1 MPSSLPQIPNFAE
14 SDEASTIVPSTS
26 DGNDNA
32 FFSDKRSVPSTSL
45 ESIRPESKTDNKGL
59 NVSTAPV
66 TIANADIEKGT
77 SASSVTKRVPEGYK
91 EYDDPNI
98 VYWDGPDDP
107 AHPENWSST
116 KKIVIVTS
124 IGLITLLTPL
134 GSSMFAPGVGEV
146 MKEFHNSSPELA
158 SFVVS
163 VYLLGFS
170 FGPLIIAPLSEMY
183 GRVPLYTVCNI
194 LFVVFNIACAVANSL
209 GSLIGFRFLAGAA
222 GSAPLTIG
230 AGTIS
235 DMIRQE
241 KRGGAIAAWALGPLL
256 GPVIGPVAG
265 GFLTE
270 ALGWRW
276 TFWVLSIAAGA
287 VTINTFI
294 WLNESYHPTILARK
308 TKRLI
313 KETGNTNLKSA
324 LDSGLQPKELFI
336 RSIIRP
342 TKMLLFSPIVF
353 LLSLYAAVV
362 YGYLYLLFTTI
373 SGVFIGKYHFTQG
386 TVGLSFLGVGI
397 GCLLGLGIL
406 GAMSDRLL
414 KSLAAK
420 NGGVMKPEYRLPPL
434 IPGSLFVP
442 IGLFWYGWTAEK
454 GVHYMIPIVGTAFV
468 GIGMIFTFMTIS
480 TYLVD
485 AFTLHSASA
494 LAANTVLRSIF
505 GAVLPLCGQRMYR
518 ALGLGWGNSLLGF
531 VALALAPLPVV
542 FYVYGERIR
551 TSKRFAINL

>member
-1 MPSSLPQIPNFAE
+1 MSSLPQIPKVEE
-14 SDEASTIVPSTS
+14 SDKASTIVPPVS
-26 DGNDNA
+26 DENGNTRSSEKGSIPSSSSENIQSGETVDN
-32 FFSDKRSVPSTSL
+32 D
-45 ESIRPESKTDNKGL
+45 L
-59 NVSTAPV
+59 NVSTVLPSSG
-66 TIANADIEKGT
+66 NADIEKAIPET
-77 SASSVTKRVPEGYK
+77 PVVTKRVPEGYR

-116 KKIVIVTS
+116 KKVVIVS
-124 IGLITLLTPL
+124 SVGLITLLTPL

-146 MKEFHNSSPELA
+146 MKEFNSTNPELA

-183 GRVPLYTVCNI
+183 GRVPLYTVCNV

-209 GSLIGFRFLAGAA
+209 ESLIIFRLLAGTA

-230 AGTIS
+230 AGTIA

-265 GFLTE
+265 GFLTQ

-276 TFWVLSIAAGA
+276 TFWVLSMAAGA
-287 VTINTFI
+287 VALNTFI

-313 KETGNTNLKSA
+313 KETGNTNLRSA
-324 LDSGLQPKELFI
+324 LDSGKQPKELFLQ
-336 RSIIRP
+336 SIVRP
-342 TKMLLFSPIVF
+342 TKMLFLSPIVF

-373 SGVFIGKYHFTQG
+373 SSVFIGKYHFSQG

-397 GCLLGLGIL
+397 GCLIGLGVL
-406 GAMSDRLL
+406 GATSDRLL
-414 KSLAAK
+414 KSLAAR

-442 IGLFWYGWTAEK
+442 IGLFWYGWSSDK
-454 GVHYMIPIVGTAFV
+454 GAHYIVPIIGTSFV

-485 AFTLHSASA
+485 AYTRHSASA
-494 LAANTVLRSIF
+494 LAANAVLRSVF
-505 GAVLPLCGQRMYR
+505 GAVLPLCGQRMYE
-518 ALGLGWGNSLLGF
+518 ALGLGWGNSLLAF
-531 VALALAPLPVV
+531 IALALAPLPVV
-542 FYVYGERIR
+542 FFVYGERIR
-551 TSKRFAINL
+551 TSKRFAVIA

>member
-1 MPSSLPQIPNFAE
+1 MSSPPQTSKMEE
-14 SDEASTIVPSTS
+14 SDKASTIVPPVSDDNGNTRSSEKGSIPSSSSENLPSDQTIVEEMNTSTVITANGS
-26 DGNDNA
+26 ADVEKA
-32 FFSDKRSVPSTSL
+32 
-45 ESIRPESKTDNKGL
+45 IPE
-59 NVSTAPV
+59 APV
-66 TIANADIEKGT
+66 A
-77 SASSVTKRVPEGYK
+77 TKRVPVGYK

-107 AHPENWSST
+107 AHPENWSSI
-116 KKIVIVTS
+116 KKVVIVS
-124 IGLITLLTPL
+124 CVGLITLLTPL

-146 MKEFHNSSPELA
+146 MKEFNSTNPELA

-183 GRVPLYTVCNI
+183 GRAPLYTICNI
-194 LFVVFNIACAVANSL
+194 LFVVFNVACALANSL
-209 GSLIGFRFLAGAA
+209 ESLIVFRFFAGTA

-241 KRGGAIAAWALGPLL
+241 KRGGALAAWALGPLL

-265 GFLTE
+265 AFLTQ

-276 TFWVLSIAAGA
+276 TFWVLSIASGVVAL
-287 VTINTFI
+287 NTFI
-294 WLNESYHPTILARK
+294 WLNESYHPAILARK

-313 KETGNTNLKSA
+313 KKTGNTNLRSA
-324 LDSGLQPKELFI
+324 LDSGQKPKDLFFQ
-336 RSIIRP
+336 SIVRP
-342 TKMLLFSPIVF
+342 TKMLFLSPIVF

-373 SGVFIGKYHFTQG
+373 SGVFIGKYHFSQG
-386 TVGLSFLGVGI
+386 TVGLSFLGIGI
-397 GCLLGLGIL
+397 GCLLGLGVL
-406 GAMSDRLL
+406 GTTSDRLL
-414 KSLAAK
+414 KSLAAR

-434 IPGSLFVP
+434 IPGSLFIPV
-442 IGLFWYGWTAEK
+442 GLFWYGWSSEK
-454 GVHYMIPIVGTAFV
+454 GVHYVIPIIGTAFV

-485 AFTLHSASA
+485 AYTRHSASA
-494 LAANTVLRSIF
+494 LAANSVLRSIF
-505 GAVLPLCGQRMYR
+505 GAVLPLCGQRMYK
-518 ALGLGWGNSLLGF
+518 ALGLGWGNSLLAF
-531 VALALAPLPVV
+531 IALALAPLPIV

-551 TSKRFAINL
+551 TSKRFTVIL